1 MPGFDG
7 TGPMGMGPMTGGG
20 RGFCSPWG
28 IGATQRAYGLP
39 RWGGYRYRYPYY
51 AAAQFTPGV
60 MPYAPQMSREQ
71 ELSFL
76 KQQAEA
82 MRAELKNI
90 EAKIKEL
97 AKETK

>member
-28 IGATQRAYGLP
+28 IGAGRRAYGFH
-39 RWGGYRYRYPYY
+39 RWGGYGYPYY
-51 AAAQFTPGV
+51 ATGSFVPGAV
-60 MPYAPQMSREQ
+60 PYASQMSREQ
-71 ELSFL
+71 ELGFL

-82 MRAELKNI
+82 IRSQLKEI
-90 EAKIKEL
+90 EGRIQEL
-97 AKETK
+97 AK